1 MQSATVEL
9 AERFEMDQPAETVW
23 TVLSDPRHVVSCVP
37 GAALAQE
44 LADGAFEGSLTAA
57 LGPTVARFRGT
68 VTPTFDSSE
77 LRGSLVVS
85 GMDERGRSRAQMQTT
100 FTVESPNDDRTSVL
114 KIEARV
120 AVTGGLA
127 PFVGTGGVHL
137 ARRMLAEFAENLRQS
152 CARSGSGRTESD
164 PVARARIVPMLGR
177 ALRDLL
183 SERIAHMWRSVRPAR
198 RA

>member
-9 AERFEMDQPAETVW
+9 AERFTIDQPAERVW
-23 TVLSDPRHVVSCVP
+23 SVLSDPRRIVSCVP

-44 LADGAFEGSLTAA
+44 LPGGAFEGSLTAA
-57 LGPTVARFRGT
+57 LGPTVARFRGS
-68 VTPTFDSSE
+68 VTPAFDSSE
-77 LRGSLVVS
+77 LRGALVVN
-85 GMDERGRSRAQMQTT
+85 GIDERGRSRAQMQTT
-100 FTVESPNDDRTSVL
+100 FTVESPNDDQTSVL

-127 PFVGTGGVHL
+127 PFVRTGGVHL

-152 CARSGSGRTESD
+152 CARSRSGRTESD
-164 PVARARIVPMLGR
+164 PAAAVRIVPMLGR
-177 ALRDLL
+177 AIGNLF
-183 SERIAHMWRSVRPAR
+183 SERIAHMWKSVRPAR